1 MINLNNHKITIF
13 ITAFVFIYFSII
25 LYSGYFSDDA
35 YSSQVKGTLAYES
48 KNLLGYTI
56 KTILGW
62 IIGSGRLLILNQ
74 FQYFIFYFIENLFFY
89 KFLIILLLIINFLLF
104 NKLNYEITNSKNYSL
119 YITIFSILSIQLRE
133 YHDPILG
140 FHGFLIVL
148 SILFFLQ
155 LLLLIEYTKN
165 HNKTLFYISLIIF
178 GICHLMYELAFIFL
192 FLNLIFLQIREANF
206 KKNIRILKFYFFVFV
221 FAIFI
226 FSLLQIRVHF
236 FSINQA
242 PDYKIF
248 TNFFDIFF
256 YAKILLIQILSALPG
271 IYFFSIFEEIIFD
284 KFLIFSV
291 SIIFSSFLIFM
302 FISKKT
308 GIFINI
314 KNGKTS
320 VINRRSFLLYS
331 ILLSSIPA
339 SIILISSHNEYLL
352 TKGIGYGYIFNFFS
366 CYGFGYIIYFILISL
381 NKLNKFFIIGP
392 IIILFFLNSLSNIN
406 TVLKSNIIY
415 KYPDKIFL
423 DASRKG
429 LFNELNDKSILI
441 RHMKYPSDFKWNF
454 YSKLN
459 IKLNIIDFVNPTEKN
474 FLDLVENGKINKLNN
489 NQFEIKFLNNKIWI
503 SHYFYD
509 IKGRHNGQY
518 ILAEVDKLIYEK
530 PTNKI
535 IKAETK
541 NLKIFQQYKNKIYRV
556 NLDKNIDF
564 VKLIFQESQNPIK
577 YFLHFDLYQY

>member
-1 MINLNNHKITIF
+1 
-13 ITAFVFIYFSII
+13 
-25 LYSGYFSDDA
+25 
-35 YSSQVKGTLAYES
+35 
-48 KNLLGYTI
+48 
-56 KTILGW
+56 
-62 IIGSGRLLILNQ
+62 
-74 FQYFIFYFIENLFFY
+74 
-89 KFLIILLLIINFLLF
+89 
-104 NKLNYEITNSKNYSL
+104 
-119 YITIFSILSIQLRE
+119 
-133 YHDPILG
+133 
-140 FHGFLIVL
+140 
-148 SILFFLQ
+148 
-155 LLLLIEYTKN
+155 
-165 HNKTLFYISLIIF
+165 
-178 GICHLMYELAFIFL
+178 
-192 FLNLIFLQIREANF
+192 
-206 KKNIRILKFYFFVFV
+206 
-221 FAIFI
+221 
-226 FSLLQIRVHF
+226 
-236 FSINQA
+236 
-242 PDYKIF
+242 
-248 TNFFDIFF
+248 
-256 YAKILLIQILSALPG
+256 
-271 IYFFSIFEEIIFD
+271 
-284 KFLIFSV
+284 
-291 SIIFSSFLIFM
+291 
-302 FISKKT
+302 
-308 GIFINI
+308 
-314 KNGKTS
+314 
-320 VINRRSFLLYS
+320 
-331 ILLSSIPA
+331 
-339 SIILISSHNEYLL
+339 
-352 TKGIGYGYIFNFFS
+352 
-366 CYGFGYIIYFILISL
+366 
-381 NKLNKFFIIGP
+381 
-392 IIILFFLNSLSNIN
+392 
-406 TVLKSNIIY
+406 LKSNIIY